1 MIPDR
6 SRDLVDRENSGL
18 NGPTLHYKMTS
29 APQIPPVPSSPTFG
43 ATHSALDAIMVADFE
58 KQSYWHQRFSTE
70 KAFEWLLPSVDFMP
84 LIQPVLGR
92 LDPDAAR
99 ILHIGFGT
107 SDLQNHFRSR
117 GFRNVLNVDYEPL
130 AVERGQALER
140 QAFGDVQMRYHVQD
154 ATQLDLG
161 EKFDLII
168 DKSTVDA
175 ISCGGET
182 ALRRM
187 IAGIKDCLTD
197 GGVWIS
203 LSFSEFRFDLDDL
216 PFDVQILDK
225 VLTAKMRP
233 SDPDIYHWC
242 YLLRPKYDTPM
253 GSPLNMNEKP
263 AGEG

>member
-1 MIPDR
+1 MAF
-6 SRDLVDRENSGL
+6 
-18 NGPTLHYKMTS
+18 
-29 APQIPPVPSSPTFG
+29 APQIPPVPSSPAFG

-70 KAFEWLLPSVDFMP
+70 KAFEWLLTSVDFMP
-84 LIQPVLGR
+84 LIQPVLDR
-92 LDPDAAR
+92 LDPDTAR

-117 GFRNVLNVDYEPL
+117 EFRHVLNVDYEPL
-130 AVERGQALER
+130 AVERGRTLER

-182 ALRRM
+182 PLRRM
-187 IAGIKDCLTD
+187 ISGIQNCLAH

-216 PFDVQILDK
+216 PFDVQVLDK
-225 VLTAKMRP
+225 VPTAKMRP

-253 GSPLNMNEKP
+253 GSPLDMNEKP